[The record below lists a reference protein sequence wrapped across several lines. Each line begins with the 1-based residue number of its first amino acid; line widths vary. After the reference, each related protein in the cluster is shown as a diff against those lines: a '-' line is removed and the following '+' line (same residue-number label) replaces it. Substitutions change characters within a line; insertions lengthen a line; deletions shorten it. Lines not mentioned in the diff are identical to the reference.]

1 MKWRGLQ
8 TVDASQSAATLKQEL
23 EERKVLA
30 EQYVPAETQAIN
42 RSTVDELNRS
52 GIREGVLG
60 IGAKAPSFELADQ
73 DGKLISS
80 KALLSQGNLVICFFR
95 GRWCPF
101 CVAQMEAMNQ
111 ILPQL
116 QQSGAGLV
124 GISPQTVRQ
133 CSFMHDQH
141 HLGFPLLSDKAN
153 AVARQFGLV
162 YRVPESQQEV
172 YRKTFVNLPF
182 LNGEASWELP
192 IPATY
197 VLQQDSTI
205 SYVQADPDYARRPE
219 PAEILEHTVG

>member
-23 EERKVLA
+23 DERKVLA

-52 GIREGVLG
+52 GIRERVLR

-80 KALLSQGNLVICFFR
+80 KDLLSRGNLVICFFR

-116 QQSGAGLV
+116 QQSGAGLE
-124 GISPQTVRQ
+124 GTIPQRGRQ
-133 CSFMHDQH
+133 CI
-141 HLGFPLLSDKAN
+141 LLHQQN
-153 AVARQFGLV
+153 QFRL
-162 YRVPESQQEV
+162 SL
-172 YRKTFVNLPF
+172 FF
-182 LNGEASWELP
+182 
-192 IPATY
+192 
-197 VLQQDSTI
+197 D
-205 SYVQADPDYARRPE
+205 
-219 PAEILEHTVG
+219 